1 MIDDYRQVASPGAV
15 DIIMKLAERVRGRRL
30 LHLSGGRFG
39 AGAAEALQTLVPLL
53 NDLGVDAAWEITG
66 GDPAFYGTS
75 STLQAALE
83 GGERVLDDE
92 ALEHWVEMNR
102 VSAKKLRLEADVVI
116 VHDVQPASLVTS
128 RNGGGRWL
136 WQCHFDC
143 ATPQRRAWS
152 VFRALV
158 DQYDGAIFSL
168 PRFGRRL
175 GIPQYVVQPSIDP
188 LSDKNRELSPR
199 EVSRILQPLGVPQ
212 DRPLLLQVGRFTR
225 GADPLGVVNAYRIV
239 KKYHPVRLVLAGTA
253 SDEPE
258 SYTVL
263 TELRRAAENDPDIFL
278 RELPPDAHLQINAL
292 QRAATVVL
300 HKAIKIGGFGL
311 SAAEA
316 MWKGK
321 PVVGG
326 VAGGLLQQIVYDVTG
341 YTVHSVEGA
350 AFRVRHLLNNPEIAA
365 RMGAAGRELVRRQFL
380 VTRHLTDYLA
390 LLIHLGRDSAR

>member
-1 MIDDYRQVASPGAV
+1 MIDDYRQVAPPGAV

-30 LHLSGGRFG
+30 LQISGGRFG
-39 AGAAEALQTLVPLL
+39 AGAAEVLQTLVPLL

-66 GDPAFYGTS
+66 GDPTFFATS
-75 STLQAALE
+75 STLHAALE

-92 ALEHWVEMNR
+92 ALSHWVDLNR
-102 VSAKKLRLEADVVI
+102 INAKKLKLEGDVVI
-116 VHDVQPASLVTS
+116 VHDVPAASLITN
-128 RNGGGRWL
+128 RPAGGRWV

-143 ATPQRRAWS
+143 SAPQRRAWS

-158 DQYDGAIFSL
+158 DQYDGAVFSL

-175 GIPQYVVQPSIDP
+175 GIPQYVIHPSIDP

-199 EVSRILQPLGVPQ
+199 EVARLLQTLEVPQ

-225 GADPLGVVNAYRIV
+225 GADPLGVVNAYRLV

-258 SYTVL
+258 SAPVL
-263 TELRRAAENDPDIFL
+263 AELRRAAEHDGDIL
-278 RELPPDAHLQINAL
+278 VRELPPDAHLQINAL

-300 HKAIKIGGFGL
+300 QKAIHVGFGL
-311 SAAEA
+311 GVAEA

-326 VAGGLLQQIVYDVTG
+326 VAGGLTQQIVYDVTG

-390 LLIHLGRDSAR
+390 LLIHLTRDGGR